1 MRKIFFCLFAVS
13 ALVSCG
19 SKDQSNSSGSSGK
32 IPADA
37 AHTISKDGIGDI
49 KIGMSQEELEKTL
62 NQKLAMR
69 HANDTGEVWSDTA
82 TVKYKDMDL
91 SLYFQ
96 MTYHETART
105 EMMQLSGVETGSPLC
120 KTPTGLGV
128 GDNRAAILAAYED
141 NPIDMGPENEM
152 VNDTTWVLSKTKY
165 IIYVKDDKWDK
176 ELIFRLVNKKVASI
190 EASLLLGD

>member
-1 MRKIFFCLFAVS
+1 MRKILLFFLAIAV
-13 ALVSCG
+13 LESCG
-19 SKDQSNSSGSSGK
+19 SKDNSTSSGK
-32 IPADA
+32 KPAEA

-49 KIGMSQEELEKTL
+49 KIGMSQEELEKVL

-96 MTYHETART
+96 MIYHETART

-120 KTPTGLGV
+120 KTATGLGV

-176 ELIFRLVNKKVASI
+176 ELIFRLVNKKVASL